1 MPATLTESQLKSALT
16 NEQITRSKT
25 KMGEGESLDPVAEEI
40 SAALAKV
47 DTFTAGYEIHASLLT
62 GWTRDIA
69 AFQVAKRLDTPTEHQ
84 VKAYDRALKELE
96 DVRDGKFTNATKI
109 PSASAGKVLTGSRP
123 KVL

>member
-25 KMGEGESLDPVAEEI
+25 KMGEGETLDPVAEEI

-47 DTFTAGYEIHASLLT
+47 DTYTTGYEVPESLLT
-62 GWTRDIA
+62 GWARDIA
-69 AFQVAKRLDTPTEHQ
+69 AFHVAKRLDTPTDYQ
-84 VKAYDRALKELE
+84 IKAYERALKELE
-96 DVRDGKFTNATKI
+96 DIRDGKFPNLTKI
-109 PSASAGKVLTGSRP
+109 PGATEGKVKHGTRP